1 MLRRRKDHV
10 LNGKPIISLP
20 ERNVHIVKCDFDA
33 EEREFY
39 KGLEAKMKNEVD
51 KLVELGAVEK
61 SYTSVLTMLLRLRQ
75 GAFYAHTSIASL

>member
-20 ERNVHIVKCDFDA
+20 QRIVSIVKCEFDQD
-33 EEREFY
+33 EKEFY
-39 KGLEAKMKNEVD
+39 NALEMRMKTEVD
-51 KLVELGAVEK
+51 KLVELGRVEN

-75 GAFYAHTSIASL
+75 GTLFPSHDLL